1 MWKLNKSS
9 KVLLDDSPE
18 EEETRPRGP
27 PPAAACAAAAFAAPQ
42 NKDQFLH
49 DEVSSSVS
57 QLATKVQGASFRG
70 WKEVT
75 SMFNKDDEQQL
86 LAGCK
91 SPKSKGTNL
100 KLKEELKSEKKPGF
114 WDSLVIKQNVQSRK
128 PDEIEGWEPPQITAA
143 DSTSDAATALSDYT
157 AWSGWEDETKG
168 STKYTNLASS
178 GNSSRWSI
186 KSAGKLVSIRRQSKG
201 NLTDN
206 WEELE

>member
-1 MWKLNKSS
+1 MWTLNKSS

-27 PPAAACAAAAFAAPQ
+27 LPPAAAFAAPQ

-49 DEVSSSVS
+49 DEVPSSVS

-91 SPKSKGTNL
+91 SPKSKG
-100 KLKEELKSEKKPGF
+100 
-114 WDSLVIKQNVQSRK
+114 
-128 PDEIEGWEPPQITAA
+128 
-143 DSTSDAATALSDYT
+143 
-157 AWSGWEDETKG
+157 
-168 STKYTNLASS
+168 
-178 GNSSRWSI
+178 
-186 KSAGKLVSIRRQSKG
+186 
-201 NLTDN
+201 
-206 WEELE
+206 

>member
-27 PPAAACAAAAFAAPQ
+27 PPAAACTAAAFAAPQ

-100 KLKEELKSEKKPGF
+100 KLKEEMKSEKKPGF

-128 PDEIEGWEPPQITAA
+128 PDEIEGWEPPQIAAADAASDTAA
-143 DSTSDAATALSDYT
+143 ALSDYT

-186 KSAGKLVSIRRQSKG
+186 KSAGKLDLRQ
-201 NLTDN
+201 
-206 WEELE
+206 